1 MSEFEV
7 SVDGLEET
15 KAELDAL
22 LEQVDSDAVFRVSS
36 GAEYSVF
43 LEFGT
48 EHMPPY
54 PFFRPALREFR
65 ANPEAF
71 LLRNTQ
77 FSDLG
82 EIKDGDELVE
92 AIALALESQI
102 KTNATASATDRSPG
116 TDADHPQ
123 VQTGNLRA
131 GIKARRVK

>member
-1 MSEFEV
+1 MSDFEV
-7 SVDGLEET
+7 SIDGLEET
-15 KAELDAL
+15 KAQLDAL
-22 LEQVDSDAVFRVSS
+22 LEDVDSDAVFQVSS

-48 EHMPPY
+48 EDMPPY

-71 LLRNTQ
+71 LTKNTQ
-77 FSDLG
+77 FNGLG
-82 EIKDGDELVE
+82 EIDDGDELVQ

-116 TDADHPQ
+116 TDPGHPQ
-123 VQTGNLRA
+123 VDTGNLRA
-131 GIKARRVK
+131 SIQAIRIS